1 MKRSEKFFV
10 LPFNI
15 AYETSFCLYI
25 IIIIIYLSSIFMRI
39 YLKIKN

>member
-25 IIIIIYLSSIFMRI
+25 IIIIYLSSIFMRI